1 MGEPN
6 PPPIIFYSEMSELV
20 KDAFVGMPWY
30 LYLILV
36 LCFGLLVAS
45 FIVPPLGTISPSV
58 LQGAALILGFAW
70 LFYISCNIPEFIER
84 GAKIKASYGN
94 AQIEI
99 GRKNEI
105 VRSENEYNEKEEEN
119 G

>member
-1 MGEPN
+1 MAE
-6 PPPIIFYSEMSELV
+6 IV
-20 KDAFVGMPWY
+20 KDFWVGMPWY
-30 LYLILV
+30 LYLILF
-36 LCFGLLVAS
+36 LCFGLMIAS
-45 FIVPPLGTISPSV
+45 FIVPPLGAISPSV
-58 LQGAALILGFAW
+58 LQGIAIILGFTW
-70 LFYISCNIPEFIER
+70 LLYTTANIPVFIER

-105 VRSENEYNEKEEEN
+105 VRRENEYNEKEEEN

>member
-1 MGEPN
+1 
-6 PPPIIFYSEMSELV
+6 MSEIV

-30 LYLILV
+30 LYLILI

-70 LFYISCNIPEFIER
+70 LLYTTANIPTFIER
-84 GAKIKASYGN
+84 GAKIKASWKD
-94 AQIEI
+94 ASIEI
-99 GRKNEI
+99 GRKKDN
-105 VRSENEYNEKEEEN
+105 KEETPVEEN
-119 G
+119 DTDR